1 MTLADRS
8 VQPGAAYD
16 PVAYDPVEV
25 ARDLAERVLRPQAT
39 RADVEGVDRAVVDQ
53 LGRAGLLGLGGP
65 RGYGGADASAAVRR
79 EVNELLAGADGST
92 WFVQTQHSTPLLTLG
107 RSDNVALKERYLRG
121 MCTGGLL
128 AGVAFAHLRRPGAPA
143 VAARRTEG
151 GWRFDGAVGWATSW
165 GLADLLLL
173 GGLSPDGEVV
183 FAMLPARDAPGL
195 TASPP
200 MRLAAMQGTA
210 TVQLALAGLQV
221 ADADVAQVSPAAP
234 WLEADRLT
242 TANVTPAVFGLV
254 HEVVRR
260 LAETADRRSDGTAAA
275 LADRLGQE
283 CAEVR
288 RAAYALIDHVPA
300 QDQVDDRL
308 ALRAAALEL
317 GVRAATALVAATGGG
332 AMSLDAAPQR
342 LAREAMFYLVQAQTP
357 AVREATLRLLSERTA

>member
-1 MTLADRS
+1 MA
-8 VQPGAAYD
+8 
-16 PVAYDPVEV
+16 V
-25 ARDLAERVLRPQAT
+25 ARDLADRVLRPQAT
-39 RADVEGVDRAVVDQ
+39 RADTEGVERAVVDQ

-65 RGYGGADASAAVRR
+65 RGYGGADAPAAVRR

-92 WFVQTQHSTPLLTLG
+92 WFVTTQHSMPLLTLG
-107 RSDNVALKERYLRG
+107 RSDNVALKERHLHG
-121 MCTGGLL
+121 MCTGALL
-128 AGVAFAHLRRPGAPA
+128 SGVAFAHLRRPGAPA
-143 VAARRTEG
+143 VSALRAPD

-183 FAMLPARDAPGL
+183 LALLPAVPQPGL

-210 TVQLALAGLQV
+210 TVQLTLAGLQV
-221 ADADVAQVSPAAP
+221 ADADVAQVTPAAP

-242 TANVTPAVFGLV
+242 TANVTPAVYGLV

-260 LAETADRRSDGTAAA
+260 LAETAERRHDRTAAE
-275 LADRLGQE
+275 LADRLGE
-283 CAEVR
+283 EGAELR

-300 QDQVDDRL
+300 QDQVEDRL

-317 GVRAATALVAATGGG
+317 AVRAATALVTATGGG
-332 AMSLDAAPQR
+332 AMSLEAAPQR
-342 LAREAMFYLVQAQTP
+342 LAREALFYLVQAQTP
-357 AVREATLRLLSERTA
+357 PVREATLRRLAERTA